1 MTRET
6 LHNLVDR
13 LPPTE
18 MTPAARFLEFL
29 CGGVDDEPLTA
40 EDWESIREGEA
51 ASRGVIPPGWMSCS
65 RRPAFLKGRQR
76 VDRVACE

>member
-51 ASRGVIPPGWMSCS
+51 AIARGDSTGLDE
-65 RRPAFLKGRQR
+65 LKQELGM
-76 VDRVACE
+76 